1 MSLLLLWK
9 YFLTLST
16 VPMVD
21 FEQVIICTEWQFKSL
36 HLYVDQWLVAIMSL
50 QIHIIHWKKS
60 KRTHRKMFSQTT
72 YREQDS
78 INDHLALVKT
88 NLVSKYTLSEEKLRY
103 PWHNYKGSS
112 KKYYPFIILVMSSKN
127 ESINL
132 KLPKYRR

>member
-1 MSLLLLWK
+1 
-9 YFLTLST
+9 
-16 VPMVD
+16 
-21 FEQVIICTEWQFKSL
+21 
-36 HLYVDQWLVAIMSL
+36 
-50 QIHIIHWKKS
+50 
-60 KRTHRKMFSQTT
+60 MFSQTT